1 MGDNSSC
8 GSRAVD
14 SNSYFSRKLAQK
26 AEVCNEIL
34 RRLRDL
40 DVEEASFPDFE
51 DQLMAHFHRFT
62 PSYAF
67 DLNLERPLD
76 VLVHK
81 RLLQMAS
88 HSDTRPAIDIR
99 LAQVHS
105 PATDGIGYPAKASTP
120 PSQIESLSSDFSS
133 RQSLHSSPA
142 PEILPSA
149 ELSLAVES
157 PAQDV
162 KSPGSSN
169 PNFSGPMHEITIST
183 YDMPKF
189 LAQLTSIL
197 SDIGLNIQ
205 EAHAFSTIDGYS
217 LDVFLVHNWGSK
229 DTEKLRN
236 ILLTEI
242 LEIEKAHWSKSK
254 VLPLTEHYHPDSIAV
269 RKQVRIPCDGIDV
282 WEIDARLFTL
292 EAKISTRSHVN
303 LFKGSY
309 CGQDVAVKVLK
320 SENLTDEL
328 RREFDQEVYVMKRV
342 RHKNVVQFIGTCTRP
357 PNLCILTEYMSGGSI
372 YEFLHKEKG
381 RFDLSSLLK
390 VGMDVAKGMSYLHEN
405 NIIHR
410 DLKSA
415 NLLMDEYNVVKVS
428 DFGVARLLNT
438 SGIMTAETGTYRWMA
453 PEVIEHK
460 PYNEKADVFSFGIVL
475 WEIVTGQLPY
485 ENLTPLQAAIG
496 VVQKGLRPTIP
507 TNTHQKLVEL
517 IEICWHHDPALRP
530 KFSEVIVALQQIHE
544 TVSKKRNKH

>member
-1 MGDNSSC
+1 
-8 GSRAVD
+8 
-14 SNSYFSRKLAQK
+14 
-26 AEVCNEIL
+26 
-34 RRLRDL
+34 
-40 DVEEASFPDFE
+40 
-51 DQLMAHFHRFT
+51 
-62 PSYAF
+62 
-67 DLNLERPLD
+67 
-76 VLVHK
+76 
-81 RLLQMAS
+81 
-88 HSDTRPAIDIR
+88 
-99 LAQVHS
+99 
-105 PATDGIGYPAKASTP
+105 
-120 PSQIESLSSDFSS
+120 
-133 RQSLHSSPA
+133 
-142 PEILPSA
+142 
-149 ELSLAVES
+149 
-157 PAQDV
+157 
-162 KSPGSSN
+162 
-169 PNFSGPMHEITIST
+169 MHEITIST